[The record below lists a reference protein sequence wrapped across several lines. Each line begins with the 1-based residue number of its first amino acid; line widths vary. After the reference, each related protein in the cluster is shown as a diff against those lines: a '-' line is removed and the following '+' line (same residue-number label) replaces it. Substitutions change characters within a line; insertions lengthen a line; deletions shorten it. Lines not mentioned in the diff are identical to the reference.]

1 MRSELAKEEPIET
14 PKDLDD
20 HLLEI
25 QFQQLTSGLVKLVHQ
40 TKIASRIAGRRK
52 KFKKVKQKNN
62 LKKTEADE
70 KPPTKQRFFIYKIG
84 ISHDYARAETFYRG
98 KDAYE
103 LHYGSE
109 TKRAF
114 TTFAKQ
120 ESYYTESQHKTL
132 QENETEKGVLSS
144 MDAQQKIQKIIYAK
158 LLGSLGDISVEDREM
173 FTHWRKFNK
182 TLRRLYEGGH
192 YDTSI
197 TKTV

>member
-109 TKRAF
+109 MKRAF
-114 TTFAKQ
+114 ITFAKQ
-120 ESYYTESQHKTL
+120 ESYYTE
-132 QENETEKGVLSS
+132 
-144 MDAQQKIQKIIYAK
+144 
-158 LLGSLGDISVEDREM
+158 
-173 FTHWRKFNK
+173 
-182 TLRRLYEGGH
+182 
-192 YDTSI
+192 
-197 TKTV
+197 